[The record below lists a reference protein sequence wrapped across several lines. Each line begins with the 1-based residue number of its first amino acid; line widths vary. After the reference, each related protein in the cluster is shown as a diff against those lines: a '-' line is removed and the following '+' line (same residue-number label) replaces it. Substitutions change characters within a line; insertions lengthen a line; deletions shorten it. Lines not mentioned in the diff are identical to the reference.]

1 MSDWKHQQMIKASA
15 WPLAADLLAPD
26 ADFTARLDGGLVP
39 LHWAC
44 QAGKAGLLK
53 YMVEHGANVHDLTD
67 SGQSMLELAIT
78 SRNFQTVMLLIDRL
92 KATAAPP
99 PDEALKK
106 RLNAAFSDGHPDARN
121 RLQQTLR
128 DWERIA
134 KTAPLS
140 RLP

>member
-44 QAGKAGLLK
+44 REGKAGLLK
-53 YMVEHGANVHDLTD
+53 YMLEHGANVHDLTD

-92 KATAAPP
+92 KTTGAPP
-99 PDEALKK
+99 PDEALKQ
-106 RLNAAFSDGHPDARN
+106 RLTGAFSDGHPDARN

-128 DWERIA
+128 DWERLA
-134 KTAPLS
+134 KTAPS
-140 RLP
+140 ARLP

>member
-44 QAGKAGLLK
+44 REGKAGLLK
-53 YMVEHGANVHDLTD
+53 YMLEHGANVHDLTD
-67 SGQSMLELAIT
+67 SGQSILELAIT

-92 KATAAPP
+92 KTTGAPP
-99 PDEALKK
+99 PDEALKQ
-106 RLNAAFSDGHPDARN
+106 RLTGAFSDGHPDARN

-128 DWERIA
+128 DWERLA
-134 KTAPLS
+134 KTAPS
-140 RLP
+140 ARLP

>member
-26 ADFTARLDGGLVP
+26 ADFTARLNGGLVP

-44 QAGKAGLLK
+44 REGKAGLLK

-67 SGQSMLELAIT
+67 SGKSMLDLAIT

-92 KATAAPP
+92 KTTGAPP
-99 PDEALKK
+99 PAEALKQ
-106 RLNAAFSDGHPDARN
+106 RLTGAFSDGHPDARN

-134 KTAPLS
+134 KTAP
-140 RLP
+140 